1 MKSKPTNETPNWA
14 EIPAT
19 YPLLREKQVRQET
32 GLPDSTRNDL
42 IKAGLFPPPI
52 KIGPRAV
59 AWPRAWLDAFLTH
72 CAEQSR
78 GSAAASPHRKVV

>member
-1 MKSKPTNETPNWA
+1 MKTNASTKQPPWA
-14 EIPAT
+14 NIPAT
-19 YPLLREKQVRQET
+19 YPLMRERQVRQET

-59 AWPRAWLDAFLTH
+59 AWPRVWLDAFLQAR
-72 CAEQSR
+72 AEQSR
-78 GSAAASPHRKVV
+78 DSAVASPRRKVV